1 MRDIIRWLRKV
12 EHSAGEA
19 YAEAAALY
27 AGEREFSAF
36 LERLAEEE
44 AWHYHVMGSAEV
56 FLGEGGDIEPD
67 IRVDE
72 ETSTRIQGYF
82 EDMKEGLAN
91 GTLSRQALL
100 EKVVEAE
107 LSEWNEIFLY
117 VVSTLKDR
125 TSEFIY
131 PTTRIQAHVKGIE
144 HYLQN
149 VEKNQAVLK
158 KIKALPPVWVENI
171 LIAEDNEMIADL
183 VRSLF
188 EREGN
193 VDVVHDG
200 TEALE
205 LIEKKYYKLIVS
217 DINMPRMDGL
227 TLYER
232 SEQKFP
238 GIASRFLV
246 ISGNLSSEKIDYLE
260 EKKISYLAKPMA
272 IQELRDIAARII
284 LSP

>member
-19 YAEAAALY
+19 YAEAAAVY
-27 AGEREFSAF
+27 AGERDFSAF

-44 AWHYHVMGSAEV
+44 AWHYHVMGSAEI
-56 FLGEGGDIEPD
+56 FLGEKNDIEPD

-72 ETSTRIQGYF
+72 ETSTRIKGYF
-82 EDMKEGLAN
+82 EDMKEGLVS
-91 GTLSRQALL
+91 GTLSRRTLL
-100 EKVVEAE
+100 EKIVEAE
-107 LSEWNEIFLY
+107 LSEWNDIFLY
-117 VVSTLKDR
+117 VVSMLKEQ
-125 TSEFIY
+125 TSEFTY
-131 PTTRIQAHVKGIE
+131 PASRIQAHVKGIE
-144 HYLQN
+144 HYLQDR
-149 VEKNQAVLK
+149 EKNQAVLQ

-183 VRSLF
+183 VRSLLG
-188 EREGN
+188 REGN
-193 VDVVHDG
+193 IDVVHDG
-200 TEALE
+200 AEALE
-205 LIEKKYYKLIVS
+205 LIENKYYKLIVS

-238 GIASRFLV
+238 GIASRFLI
-246 ISGNLSSEKIDYLE
+246 ISGNLSPEKIGYLQ

-284 LSP
+284 LSA